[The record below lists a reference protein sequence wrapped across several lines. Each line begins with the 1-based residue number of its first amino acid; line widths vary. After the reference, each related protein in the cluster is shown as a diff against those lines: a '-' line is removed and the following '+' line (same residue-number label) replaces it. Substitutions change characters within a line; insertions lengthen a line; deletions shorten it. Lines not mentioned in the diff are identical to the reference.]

1 MHSSFLTKDSPS
13 CGDDLVW
20 AAYPAS
26 KQLSAETPP
35 AVCALLPLFHEKAA
49 TPAMV
54 KHGMDV
60 QRLAIEHIN
69 PGQVPVSTFD
79 QPLFALAKLL
89 QWKWSTCYGES
100 VHVVMLGGLHIEM
113 ALWNTLGD
121 ILEDSG
127 WTSALPESEV
137 ASSGVADSFLK
148 ATHLTRTRHA
158 HQVSLLALHKLRK
171 EAFLLS
177 GSSASEIDWTKDKL
191 KTCHTF
197 QFWEFVR
204 KYEMLILIFVRAHRV
219 KNFPLYVEVLEKL
232 APLLFTLDHTNY
244 ARWLL
249 VHIKDMKSLPD
260 SVRAEFEQEGH
271 WVLSKT
277 NNKFSTIPIDQAHEQ
292 ENAYVKGS
300 GGCIGLTENPTAFRR
315 WMLSGPEM
323 ARLQKEFENEYL
335 PYADS
340 DHPRN
345 FQNHEQGFSAQ
356 IIFQEQVN
364 NLIDT
369 IRKMGNPFSDD
380 FPELVKLDIAT
391 VFMNELSM
399 TYIPWKK

>member
-1 MHSSFLTKDSPS
+1 
-13 CGDDLVW
+13 
-20 AAYPAS
+20 
-26 KQLSAETPP
+26 
-35 AVCALLPLFHEKAA
+35 
-49 TPAMV
+49 
-54 KHGMDV
+54 
-60 QRLAIEHIN
+60 
-69 PGQVPVSTFD
+69 
-79 QPLFALAKLL
+79 
-89 QWKWSTCYGES
+89 
-100 VHVVMLGGLHIEM
+100 MLGGLHIEM

-127 WTSALPESEV
+127 WTSALTESEV
-137 ASSGVADSFLK
+137 ASSGVTDSFLK

-158 HQVSLLALHKLRK
+158 HQVSLLAIHKLRK

-177 GSSASEIDWTKDKL
+177 GNSASEIDWTKDKL

-197 QFWEFVR
+197 QFWELVR

-232 APLLFTLDHTNY
+232 APLFFTLDHTNY
-244 ARWLL
+244 ARWLP
-249 VHIKDMKSLPD
+249 VYIKDMKSLPD

-271 WVLSKT
+271 WVLFKT

-292 ENAYVKGS
+292 ENANVKGS

-356 IIFQEQVN
+356 ITFQKQVN
-364 NLIDT
+364 NLIET

-380 FPELVKLDIAT
+380 FPELVKLDNCNCVHESVVNDLCTLEEIGTKLYQAY
-391 VFMNELSM
+391 VKEVLEDHSVSIHEPIKRNSLALF
-399 TYIPWKK
+399 K

>member
-1 MHSSFLTKDSPS
+1 M
-13 CGDDLVW
+13 
-20 AAYPAS
+20 
-26 KQLSAETPP
+26 
-35 AVCALLPLFHEKAA
+35 AVFW
-49 TPAMV
+49 
-54 KHGMDV
+54 
-60 QRLAIEHIN
+60 
-69 PGQVPVSTFD
+69 
-79 QPLFALAKLL
+79 KL
-89 QWKWSTCYGES
+89 KTCYCES
-100 VHVVMLGGLHIEM
+100 VQVVMLRGLHIEM

-121 ILEDSG
+121 ILENSG
-127 WTSALPESEV
+127 WTSALTESEV

-148 ATHLTRTRHA
+148 ATHHTRTRHA

-177 GSSASEIDWTKDKL
+177 GNSASEIDWTKDKL

-197 QFWEFVR
+197 QFWELVR
-204 KYEMLILIFVRAHRV
+204 KYEMLILMFVRAHRV

-232 APLLFTLDHTNY
+232 APLFFALDHTNY
-244 ARWLL
+244 AKWLP

-300 GGCIGLTENPTAFRR
+300 GCCTGLTENPTAFRH

-323 ARLQKEFENEYL
+323 AR
-335 PYADS
+335 YAYS
-340 DHPRN
+340 DHPRS

-356 IIFQEQVN
+356 ITFQKQVN
-364 NLIDT
+364 NLIEM
-369 IRKMGNPFSDD
+369 IRKIGNPFSDD
-380 FPELVKLDIAT
+380 FPELVKLNNRNCVHESVVNDLCTLEEIGTKQYQAY
-391 VFMNELSM
+391 VKEVLEEHSM
-399 TYIPWKK
+399 SIHEPIKRNSLALFERPHVKITAKQGKKNQSTAE